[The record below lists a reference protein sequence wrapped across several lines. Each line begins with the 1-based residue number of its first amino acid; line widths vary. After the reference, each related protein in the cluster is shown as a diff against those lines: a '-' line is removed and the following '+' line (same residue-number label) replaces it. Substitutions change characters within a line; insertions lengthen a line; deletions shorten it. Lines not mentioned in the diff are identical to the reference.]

1 MKRTR
6 QKELVLQIVRRAGS
20 HPTADEIYRQA
31 RELMP
36 NISLGTIYRNLQQ
49 LVREGKIA
57 RLELG
62 RYASRYESNTV
73 PHYHIRCLSC
83 GRIDD
88 LPLSVVQGLNEEL
101 ARQLNYRVL
110 EHRLEVLGLCSG
122 CRNFGP
128 QSAADSP

>member
-1 MKRTR
+1 MGRTR

-20 HPTADEIYRQA
+20 HPTADEIYRMA

-36 NISLGTIYRNLQQ
+36 NISLGTVYRNLQQ

-83 GRIDD
+83 GRVDD
-88 LPLSVVQGLNEEL
+88 LPLSVVRGLNEKL

-110 EHRLEVLGLCSG
+110 EHRLEVPGLCSG
-122 CRNFGP
+122 CQYR
-128 QSAADSP
+128 A